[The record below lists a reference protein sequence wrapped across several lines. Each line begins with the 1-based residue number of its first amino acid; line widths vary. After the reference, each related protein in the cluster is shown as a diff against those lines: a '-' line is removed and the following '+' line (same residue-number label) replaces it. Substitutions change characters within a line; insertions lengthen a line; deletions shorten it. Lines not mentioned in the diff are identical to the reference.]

1 MCVGGYNGRLS
12 TVQSMSSVISN
23 IINIIWLIWKKTI
36 MFVFLYKVS
45 LL

>member
-1 MCVGGYNGRLS
+1 MCVGGYNGMLS
-12 TVQSMSSVISN
+12 TVQSMSSVINN
-23 IINIIWLIWKKTI
+23 IINIIWLIWKHI